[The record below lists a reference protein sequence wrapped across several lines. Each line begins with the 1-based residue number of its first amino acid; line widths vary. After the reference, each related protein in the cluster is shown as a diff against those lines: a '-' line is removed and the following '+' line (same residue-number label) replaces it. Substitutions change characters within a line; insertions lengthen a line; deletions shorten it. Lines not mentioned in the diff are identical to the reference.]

1 MKDFREAIQFLE
13 DLNKFGWKPGL
24 ERIEKLLELL
34 GNPERNFKS
43 IHVGGTNG
51 KGSVTVTI
59 SKILEDQG
67 YKVGK
72 FISPE
77 IFNIRE
83 RIQVNSE
90 WISEVKIIEL
100 LNKIAVKI
108 LFMKDEGLEEPT
120 NFEVWTALCFLYF
133 SEEKIDFGVIEVGLG
148 GEIDST
154 NVIDPLMS
162 IITNVSIDHKDYLG
176 DNEIQIAKV
185 KSGIIKKGKPIITG
199 STHEEVLKL
208 IGEKAKSLNSPIYR
222 FGLEFDGI
230 EKSFDEGV
238 SNFIFQNKDYE
249 LEATYSL
256 VGHHQI
262 INGSV
267 ALEAIYLLSTLGYKI
282 DLKKAVDSLSK
293 VTWAGRLEMLHY
305 KGKRVLLD
313 AAHNLEGAKNLA
325 LALTDIYNYRKLI
338 LMVGILSDKE
348 RQKMIDYLGP
358 FGDKVIVT
366 KPNSPRADDYKKV
379 GEYFKQY
386 SKEIYIIE
394 DVREAMEKGIT
405 LAGDED
411 ILCITGSIY
420 MLQEIRNL
428 F

>member
-1 MKDFREAIQFLE
+1 MENFATAIQYLDE
-13 DLNKFGWKPGL
+13 LNKFGWKPGL
-24 ERIEKLLELL
+24 VRIKKLLELL
-34 GNPERNFKS
+34 GNPEKKFKC

-59 SKILEDQG
+59 GKILEDQG

-77 IFNIRE
+77 IYNIRE
-83 RIQVNSE
+83 RIQIDSQ
-90 WISEVKIIEL
+90 WISEERVI
-100 LNKIAVKI
+100 KI
-108 LFMKDEGLEEPT
+108 LSRIRIMIEEMKTNGFEEPT
-120 NFEVWTALCFLYF
+120 NFEVWTAMCFQYF
-133 SEEKIDFGVIEVGLG
+133 SEEQIDFGVIEVGLG

-154 NVIDPLMS
+154 NVVDPLIS
-162 IITNVSIDHKDYLG
+162 VITNVSIDHKDYLG
-176 DNEIQIAKV
+176 DTEVEIAKV
-185 KSGIIKKGKPIITG
+185 KSGIIKKDRPIITG
-199 STHEEVLKL
+199 STDRDVLKV
-208 IGEKAKSLNSPIYR
+208 IEEKAKAMNSQIYR

-249 LEATYSL
+249 LDVSFSL

-262 INGSV
+262 VNGSV
-267 ALEAIYLLSTLGYKI
+267 SLEAIYVLNKLGYEV
-282 DLKKAVDSLSK
+282 DVTKARQSLAN
-293 VTWAGRLEMLHY
+293 VVWAGRLEMLHY

-325 LALTDIYNYRKLI
+325 LALTDIYNYRKI
-338 LMVGILSDKE
+338 VLMVGILADKE
-348 RQKMIDYLGP
+348 RQKMIDYIGP

-366 KPNSPRADDYKKV
+366 KPNSPRADDFRKV
-379 GEYFKQY
+379 GEYFKKY

-394 DVREAMEKGIT
+394 DVREAMELGIS
-405 LAGDED
+405 LLEDGD

-420 MLQEIRNL
+420 MLQEIRKL

>member
-1 MKDFREAIQFLE
+1 MENFATAIQFLDE
-13 DLNKFGWKPGL
+13 LNKFGWKPGL
-24 ERIEKLLELL
+24 IRIKKLLELL
-34 GNPERNFKS
+34 GNPEKNIKC

-59 SKILEDQG
+59 GKILEDQG

-77 IFNIRE
+77 IYNIRE
-83 RIQVNSE
+83 RIQIDSK
-90 WISEVKIIEL
+90 WIPEERVI
-100 LNKIAVKI
+100 KI
-108 LFMKDEGLEEPT
+108 LSRIHILIEEMKINGFEEPT
-120 NFEVWTALCFLYF
+120 NFEVWTAMCFQYF
-133 SEEKIDFGVIEVGLG
+133 SEEQIDFGVIEVGLG

-154 NVIDPLMS
+154 NVIDPLIS
-162 IITNVSIDHKDYLG
+162 VITNVSIDHKDYLG
-176 DNEIQIAKV
+176 DTVVEIAKV
-185 KSGIIKKGKPIITG
+185 KSGIIKSGRPVITG
-199 STHEEVLKL
+199 STDRDVLKV
-208 IGEKAKSLNSPIYR
+208 IEEKAKAMNSQIYR

-249 LEATYSL
+249 LEVSFSL

-262 INGSV
+262 VNGSV
-267 ALEAIYLLSTLGYKI
+267 SLEAIYVLNKLGYKV
-282 DLKKAVDSLSK
+282 DVTKARQSLAN
-293 VTWAGRLEMLHY
+293 VVWAGRLEMLHY

-325 LALTDIYNYRKLI
+325 LALTDIYNYRKI
-338 LMVGILSDKE
+338 VLMVGILADKE
-348 RQKMIDYLGP
+348 RQKMIDYIGP

-366 KPNSPRADDYKKV
+366 KPNSPRADDFRKV

-394 DVREAMEKGIT
+394 DVREAMELGIS
-405 LAGDED
+405 LLEDGD

-420 MLQEIRNL
+420 MLQEIRKL

>member
-1 MKDFREAIQFLE
+1 MENFAAAIQYLD

-24 ERIEKLLELL
+24 SRIKKLLELL
-34 GNPERNFKS
+34 GNPERSFKS

-59 SKILEDQG
+59 SQILEDQG

-77 IFNIRE
+77 IYNIRE
-83 RIQVNSE
+83 RIQINSN
-90 WISEVKIIEL
+90 WISEERII
-100 LNKIAVKI
+100 KI
-108 LFMKDEGLEEPT
+108 LSRILILIEEMKASGFEEPT
-120 NFEVWTALCFLYF
+120 NFEVWTAMCFQYF
-133 SEEKIDFGVIEVGLG
+133 CEDKIDFGVIEVGLG

-154 NVIDPLMS
+154 NVVDPLIS
-162 IITNVSIDHKDYLG
+162 VITNVSIDHKDYLG
-176 DNEIQIAKV
+176 DTEVEIAKV
-185 KSGIIKKGKPIITG
+185 KSGIIKKGRPVITG
-199 STHEEVLKL
+199 STDKAVLEV
-208 IGEKAKSLNSPIYR
+208 IEEKAKAMNSEIYR

-230 EKSFDEGV
+230 EKSFDEGI
-238 SNFIFQNKDYE
+238 SNFIFQNKNYE
-249 LEATYSL
+249 LEVSYSL

-262 INGSV
+262 VNGSV
-267 ALEAIYLLSTLGYKI
+267 SLEAIYVLNKLGYEV
-282 DLKKAVDSLSK
+282 DVTKARQSLSK
-293 VTWAGRLEMLHY
+293 VVWAGRLEMLHY

-325 LALTDIYNYRKLI
+325 LALTDIYNYRKI
-338 LMVGILSDKE
+338 VLMVGILADKE
-348 RQKMIDYLGP
+348 RQKMIDYIGP

-366 KPNSPRADDYKKV
+366 KPNSPRAEDFRKV

-394 DVREAMEKGIT
+394 DVSEAMEFGIS
-405 LAGDED
+405 LLEDGD

-420 MLQEIRNL
+420 MLQEIRKL

>member
-1 MKDFREAIQFLE
+1 MNSFVEAIQYLE

-24 ERIEKLLELL
+24 MRIQKLLELL
-34 GNPERNFKS
+34 GNPERTFNS
-43 IHVGGTNG
+43 IHIGGTNG

-77 IFNIRE
+77 IYNIRE
-83 RIQVNSE
+83 RIQIDSN
-90 WISEVKIIEL
+90 WIPEEKII
-100 LNKIAVKI
+100 AI
-108 LFMKDEGLEEPT
+108 LSRIRILIEDMKASGFEEPT
-120 NFEVWTALCFLYF
+120 NFEVWTAMCFQYF

-154 NVIDPLMS
+154 NVIDPLIS

-176 DNEIQIAKV
+176 DTEAAIAKV
-185 KSGIIKKGKPIITG
+185 KSGIIKKGRPVITG
-199 STHEEVLKL
+199 STNKEVLE
-208 IGEKAKSLNSPIYR
+208 IIEDKARESGCGIYR

-230 EKSFDEGV
+230 EKSFDEGI
-238 SNFIFQNKDYE
+238 SNFIFQNKDFE
-249 LEATYSL
+249 LDVSYSL

-262 INGSV
+262 VNGSV
-267 ALEAIYLLSTLGYKI
+267 ALEAIYILNKLGFN
-282 DLKKAVDSLSK
+282 VDVNSARQSLSR
-293 VTWAGRLEMLHY
+293 VVWAGRLEMLHY

-325 LALTDIYNYRKLI
+325 LALTDIYNYRKLV
-338 LMVGILSDKE
+338 LMVGILADKE

-379 GEYFKQY
+379 GEYFKKY

-394 DVREAMEKGIT
+394 DVREAMEKGIS
-405 LAGDED
+405 LLEDGD

-420 MLQEIRNL
+420 MLQEIRKL

>member
-1 MKDFREAIQFLE
+1 MNNFEEAILYLE

-24 ERIEKLLELL
+24 ERIEKLLEALD
-34 GNPERNFKS
+34 NPEKTFKS
-43 IHVGGTNG
+43 IHIGGTNG

-59 SKILEDQG
+59 SKVLEDQG

-77 IFNIRE
+77 IYNVRE
-83 RIQVNSE
+83 RIQINSQ
-90 WISEVKIIEL
+90 WIPEDKLI
-100 LNKIAVKI
+100 KI
-108 LFMKDEGLEEPT
+108 LSEISIIITEMKAGGYEEPT
-120 NFEVWTALCFLYF
+120 NFEVWTAMCFKYF
-133 SEEKIDFGVIEVGLG
+133 SDEKIDFGVIEVGLG

-154 NVIDPLMS
+154 NVIDPLLS

-176 DNEIQIAKV
+176 ETETEIAKV
-185 KSGIIKKGKPIITG
+185 KSGIIKKGRPVITG
-199 STHEEVLKL
+199 STNQDVLKV
-208 IGEKAKSLNSPIYR
+208 IETKTKITGSSIYR
-222 FGLEFDGI
+222 YGIEFDGL
-230 EKSFDEGV
+230 EKKFNECL

-249 LEATYSL
+249 LEVDYSL

-267 ALEAIYLLSTLGYKI
+267 ALEAIYVLKKI
-282 DLKKAVDSLSK
+282 GFDLDIKKAVVSLAK
-293 VTWAGRLEMLHY
+293 VEWAGRLEMIYY
-305 KGKRVLLD
+305 KGKRILLD

-325 LALTDIYNYRKLI
+325 LALTDIYNYRKLV
-338 LMVGILSDKE
+338 LMVGILADKE

-366 KPNSPRADDYKKV
+366 KPNSPRADDFKKV
-379 GEYFKQY
+379 GEYFKEY

-394 DVREAMEKGIT
+394 DVKEAMEKGIS
-405 LAGDED
+405 LLEEND

-420 MLQEIRNL
+420 MLQEIRGL

>member
-1 MKDFREAIQFLE
+1 MENFAAAIQYLDE
-13 DLNKFGWKPGL
+13 LNKFGWKPGL
-24 ERIEKLLELL
+24 SRIKKLLELL
-34 GNPERNFKS
+34 GNPEKTFKS

-77 IFNIRE
+77 IYNVRE
-83 RIQVNSE
+83 RIQIDSN
-90 WISEVKIIEL
+90 WISEERII
-100 LNKIAVKI
+100 AI
-108 LFMKDEGLEEPT
+108 LSRIQILIEEMKANGFEEPT
-120 NFEVWTALCFLYF
+120 NFEVWTAMCFLYF
-133 SEEKIDFGVIEVGLG
+133 CEEKIDFGVIEVGLG

-154 NVIDPLMS
+154 NVIDPLIS
-162 IITNVSIDHKDYLG
+162 VITNVSIDHKDYLG
-176 DNEIQIAKV
+176 DTEVEIAKV
-185 KSGIIKKGKPIITG
+185 KSGIIKRDRPVITG
-199 STHEEVLKL
+199 STDKAVLKV
-208 IGEKAKSLNSPIYR
+208 IEEKANAMNSQIYR
-222 FGLEFDGI
+222 FGLEFNGI

-238 SNFIFQNKDYE
+238 SNFIFQNQDYE
-249 LEATYSL
+249 LEVSYSL

-262 INGSV
+262 VNGSV
-267 ALEAIYLLSTLGYKI
+267 SLEAIYILNRLGFKV
-282 DLKKAVDSLSK
+282 DVTKARQSLSK
-293 VTWAGRLEMLHY
+293 VIWAGRLEMLHY

-325 LALTDIYNYRKLI
+325 LALTDIYNYRKI
-338 LMVGILSDKE
+338 VLMVGILADKE
-348 RQKMIDYLGP
+348 RQKMIDYIGP

-366 KPNSPRADDYKKV
+366 KPKSPRADDFRKV
-379 GEYFKQY
+379 GEYFKEY

-394 DVREAMEKGIT
+394 DVREAMEMGIS
-405 LAGDED
+405 LLEDGD

-420 MLQEIRNL
+420 MLQEIRQL

>member
-1 MKDFREAIQFLE
+1 MNNFVEAIQYLE

-24 ERIEKLLELL
+24 DRIKKLLELL

-59 SKILEDQG
+59 GKILEDQG

-83 RIQVNSE
+83 RIQINSE
-90 WISEVKIIEL
+90 WISEDKIIG
-100 LNKIAVKI
+100 I
-108 LFMKDEGLEEPT
+108 LSTIRFLIEEMKASGYEEPT
-120 NFEVWTALCFLYF
+120 NFEVWTAMCFQYF
-133 SEEKIDFGVIEVGLG
+133 SEEAIDFGVIEVGLG

-154 NVIDPLMS
+154 NVIDPILS
-162 IITNVSIDHKDYLG
+162 VITNVSIDHKDYLG
-176 DNEIQIAKV
+176 DTEVEITKV
-185 KSGIIKKGKPIITG
+185 KSGIIKKGRPVITG
-199 STHEEVLKL
+199 STNKEVLEV
-208 IGEKAKSLNSPIYR
+208 IEAKALSMGCEIYR

-230 EKSFDEGV
+230 EKSFDEGI
-238 SNFIFQNKDYE
+238 SNFIFQNKEYD
-249 LEATYSL
+249 LEVSYSL

-262 INGSV
+262 VNGSV
-267 ALEAIYLLSTLGYKI
+267 SLEAVYILNKLGYKV
-282 DLKKAVDSLSK
+282 DVTKARQSLTN
-293 VTWAGRLEMLHY
+293 VFWAGRLEMLHY

-325 LALTDIYNYRKLI
+325 LALTDIYNYRRI
-338 LMVGILSDKE
+338 VLMVGILADKE
-348 RQKMIDYLGP
+348 RQKMIDYIGP

-366 KPNSPRADDYKKV
+366 RPNSPRADDFKKV
-379 GEYFKQY
+379 GEYFKEY
-386 SKEIYIIE
+386 SNEIYIIE
-394 DVREAMEKGIT
+394 DVKEALEKGIS
-405 LAGDED
+405 LLEDGD

-420 MLQEIRNL
+420 MLQEIRKL